1 MPPRGPGQG
10 WTRRVEVHKGSWR
23 GRWAVRWRQGQRS
36 GPWCEEIHRWMRSVY
51 TTKTL
56 VLLFLIHRSVF
67 KAAKRLWELSRRPAL
82 ALGQFRGLLSHAQ
95 TCSGSSRVKC
105 LAASAPTSQQTPS
118 GNSESEPGVWPL
130 TSENNPNWPEMFNL
144 TNWLLQPTEGQLSRA
159 QGPPWRCPA
168 PPWP

>member
-1 MPPRGPGQG
+1 MPLEAPDRGRPEEWRFIKAVGGGDGQSGGGRARGP
-10 WTRRVEVHKGSWR
+10 
-23 GRWAVRWRQGQRS
+23 
-36 GPWCEEIHRWMRSVY
+36 RWMRSVY

-56 VLLFLIHRSVF
+56 VLLFLIHPSVF

-118 GNSESEPGVWPL
+118 GDSESEPGVWPL

-159 QGPPWRCPA
+159 QGPTWRCPS
-168 PPWP
+168 PLWP